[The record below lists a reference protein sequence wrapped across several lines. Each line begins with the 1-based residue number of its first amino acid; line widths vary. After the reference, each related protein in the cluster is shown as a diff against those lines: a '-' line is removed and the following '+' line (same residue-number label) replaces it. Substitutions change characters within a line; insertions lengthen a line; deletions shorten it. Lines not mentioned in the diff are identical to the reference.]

1 MGWISILYFFLWLLS
16 VVLVLLFLMLLLPV
30 NVTIKTVDGKYEVKI
45 RLWFLDINK
54 IRHMFSKRD
63 KKDRKV
69 DKVKKTDKKR
79 SLDYKQVIKYSKLVL
94 ASAGKLSRMVVKS
107 MKFKRLSLKLRIGG
121 EDAAKVAI
129 GYGEVCS
136 LFYPLAR
143 IFVDINKP
151 KNYNLS
157 VVPDFASESIKA
169 DMDICL
175 KTRIFSFLIILIN
188 LLRIIRI
195 GLK

>member
-79 SLDYKQVIKYSKLVL
+79 SLDYKQIIN
-94 ASAGKLSRMVVKS
+94 
-107 MKFKRLSLKLRIGG
+107 FNTLSL
-121 EDAAKVAI
+121 
-129 GYGEVCS
+129 
-136 LFYPLAR
+136 
-143 IFVDINKP
+143 
-151 KNYNLS
+151 
-157 VVPDFASESIKA
+157 
-169 DMDICL
+169 
-175 KTRIFSFLIILIN
+175 IL
-188 LLRIIRI
+188 
-195 GLK
+195 